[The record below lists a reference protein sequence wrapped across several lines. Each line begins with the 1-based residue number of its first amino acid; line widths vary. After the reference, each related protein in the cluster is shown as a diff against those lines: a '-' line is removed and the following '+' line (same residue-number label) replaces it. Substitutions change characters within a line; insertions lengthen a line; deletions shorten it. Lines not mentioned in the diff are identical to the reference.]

1 MLATL
6 LTSLPGQCLGSSSN
20 HHLNHLYNQYSLPTP
35 PQLSFTR
42 QSRNRNSILKLFNS
56 QQLTDQ
62 YADPEESPG
71 HFVSEVIGL
80 MRVLSNS

>member
-6 LTSLPGQCLGSSSN
+6 LTPLPGQCSGSSSN
-20 HHLNHLYNQYSLPTP
+20 HHLNHLCNQYSLPTP

-42 QSRNRNSILKLFNS
+42 QSRNRNSILKLSNS

-71 HFVSEVIGL
+71 HFVSEVIRL